1 MNGDRPVIV
10 GAGPAGLY
18 AAIELARAGQPSVL
32 VDEAPKVGGVVYR
45 GPLTSGAGGAV
56 VARLGLAYR
65 RRFERLHADFAAH
78 RDLIDLRLK
87 SRVVGAETDRLW
99 LLENGIRVA
108 ALPYRRRVVATG
120 CHERSVPFPGWTLP
134 GVMLLGGLQLSCKS
148 GGVRPAQ
155 PVVIVGSGPPPLLV
169 ACQLHRAG
177 VQVAGVFEAA
187 TVRSVASQWRALV
200 HRPSLLLEGSVM
212 RAYLLRRRVPVYF
225 GWGIVSAAGRAE
237 ALEDVTVAPYD
248 NQWRPQ
254 LDRTRRLP
262 CSTLGVGYGLLPRTQ
277 LSQLLGLA
285 HAQRP
290 DGALAPV
297 VDAAQRSSRDGI
309 YVAGDCAGILGAE
322 AAELQGRMAALD
334 LLEQSGGAD
343 APTVGPRRC
352 QRLEARLQ
360 RLHSFRAGIDSY
372 GQPGPGLLE
381 LATPATVV
389 CRCENVSC
397 RQIDAAIAE
406 GVVDLASL
414 KMRTRVGMGGCQG
427 KICALDCAQRLRL
440 ASGRS
445 DVGWTRPRFP
455 LDPVPFT
462 AFEAS

>member
-1 MNGDRPVIV
+1 MSGDRPVIS

-18 AAIELARAGQPSVL
+18 AAVELARAGQPSVL
-32 VDEAPKVGGVVYR
+32 VDAPKVGGVVYR
-45 GPLTSGAGGAV
+45 GPLADGAG

-78 RDLIDLRLK
+78 RELIDLRLR
-87 SRVVGAETDRLW
+87 SPVVGAETDRLW
-99 LLENGIRVA
+99 LLEDDACVA
-108 ALPYRRRVVATG
+108 ALPYRRLVVATG

-155 PVVIVGSGPPPLLV
+155 PVVIVGSGPLPLLV

-187 TVRSVASQWRALV
+187 TARSIAGQWQALA
-200 HRPSLLLEGSVM
+200 HRPGLLFEGAVM
-212 RAYLLRRRVPVYF
+212 RAYLWRHRVPVHF
-225 GWGIVSAAGRAE
+225 GWGIVSAAGSAG
-237 ALEDVTVAPYD
+237 ALQEVTVAPYD
-248 NQWRPQ
+248 LQWRPQ
-254 LDRTRRLP
+254 LDRSRRLP
-262 CSTLGVGYGLLPRTQ
+262 CSTLGVGYGLVPRTQ

-285 HAQRP
+285 HALRP

-297 VDAAQRSSRDGI
+297 VDAAQRSSRNGV

-322 AAELQGRMAALD
+322 AAELQGRLAALD
-334 LLEQSGGAD
+334 LLAQSGGA
-343 APTVGPRRC
+343 AVPTVGTRR
-352 QRLEARLQ
+352 QQLRAGLQ
-360 RLHSFRAGIDSY
+360 RLHRFRAGIDGY

-381 LATPATVV
+381 LATPSTVV
-389 CRCENVSC
+389 CRCENVS
-397 RQIDAAIAE
+397 RGRVDAAIAE

-414 KMRTRVGMGGCQG
+414 KMRTRVGMGDCQG
-427 KICALDCAQRLRL
+427 KNCAPDCAQRLRQ